1 MSQNRFQNNPT
12 PLPSMCAAF
21 SLSTLLFLLGCLIN
35 SSAAPARAVQGS
47 QEPPLLEQGQTVER
61 ELAGGQVHPYRLML
75 AAEQYSHLV
84 VEQKGI
90 DVVATLFGP
99 DGTKLFEV
107 DSPNGANGPEP
118 VYHIAASAG
127 TYRLEVRSLDPSAQA
142 GRYQVRIEELRPATT
157 PDRHLVAAER
167 LFSEAAQLQAEATA
181 ESLPKAIEKYK
192 AAVPLYHELGN
203 RVREAMAMNTLG
215 LISDDLGRKKDAL
228 EYYRQTLPI
237 VRELGARG
245 EEAAVLSNIATVYSD
260 LGENEKALDFYN
272 QALAIQQA
280 IGERIGESITLN
292 NLGGVYQDLGEPQK
306 AIDYYQRSLEVGH
319 QAGFSRQ
326 DALTLNNIGVVYQ
339 SLDEAQKAIGYYNQA
354 LKLWRADRDRRGEAR
369 GVNNLGVVY
378 LQLGDYQLAFDFF
391 TQALQLRRDVGDRLG
406 ESTTLYNI
414 GKTYNELGDKAK
426 ALEHLNQ
433 SLAIQRVIGDRQREA
448 RTLNLLGNIYDDLG
462 EGRKALEANGQALR
476 LNQASGNREGIA
488 VSLNNIGKSYDV
500 QGDKTKAG
508 DYYNRSLALRRDI
521 GDRSGEAATLYN
533 LAHLDLERGNLATSR
548 KTIEAALAILESVR
562 SSVYSPDLRAS
573 FFASVQDYHEF
584 YINLLMRLH
593 QQQPKQGFD
602 ALALGASERARA
614 RSLLELLTES
624 GADIRQGVD
633 LALLERER
641 ALQLLLNAKAERRRR
656 IMSQEHTEEQAE
668 AIGRE
673 IERVSDELRQVELQ
687 IRLVSPHY
695 ASLTQPR
702 LLSLSEIQRD
712 VLDSQTIL
720 LEFSLGRD
728 RSYLWAVTPT
738 SSNSYELP
746 GRAEID
752 ALARRAYG
760 LLTERNKRLN
770 AESAEQR
777 RARVARAD
785 DEYEEVAGR
794 LSNMLL
800 KPVAGLIGKKR
811 LLIVS
816 DGALQL
822 IPFAALPLPSANAG
836 GPTDSITFTPLIL
849 DHEIVYL
856 PSASTLTALR
866 SEMAGRGSVSRTVAV
881 LADPVFDA
889 ADTRVKDQNSLVG
902 RQPPAINSSSRSVP
916 QDIKRAIADINESGD
931 DTGLPRLLATRWEAQ
946 QIGSLVPAS
955 ESLLALDFKASR
967 EVATSGLLSQYRI
980 VHFATHAFIDDVHP
994 ELSGIV
1000 LSLVNEQG
1008 QPQDGFLRVHEIF
1021 NLKLP
1026 VELVVLSACKTGLG
1040 KDVRGEGLVGLTRGF
1055 MYAGVPRVVV
1065 SLWSLSD
1072 KPTAEL
1078 MSLFYKKMLGQE
1090 RRPAAAALRAAQI
1103 ETWKNKRLG
1112 PPYFWA
1118 GFTFQGK
1125 WR

>member
-1 MSQNRFQNNPT
+1 MSQNRLQNNPT
-12 PLPSMCAAF
+12 PFLSLCAAYF
-21 SLSTLLFLLGCLIN
+21 LSTLLFLLGCLIN
-35 SSAAPARAVQGS
+35 SSATPARAPQGG

-75 AAEQYSHLV
+75 AADQYSHLV

-90 DVVATLFGP
+90 DVVAALFGP

-107 DSPNGANGPEP
+107 DSPNGADGPEP
-118 VYHIAASAG
+118 IYHIAASAG

-142 GRYQVRIEELRPATT
+142 GRYQVRIEELRPATE
-157 PDRHLVAAER
+157 PDRRLVTAER
-167 LFSEAAQLQAEATA
+167 LFSEAVQLQAEATA

-192 AAVPLYHELGN
+192 AAAPLYHALGD
-203 RVREAMAMNTLG
+203 RVREAMALNTLG
-215 LISDDLGRKKDAL
+215 LVSDDLGRKKDAL

-245 EEAAVLSNIATVYSD
+245 EEAAVLSNVATVYSD
-260 LGENEKALDFYN
+260 LGENEKALEFYN
-272 QALAIQQA
+272 QALAIQRV
-280 IGERIGESITLN
+280 IGERVGESTTLN

-306 AIDYYQRSLEVGH
+306 ALDYYQRSLEVGH

-326 DALTLNNIGVVYQ
+326 DALTLNNIGVIYQ
-339 SLDEAQKAIGYYNQA
+339 SLGAAQKAVDYYNQA
-354 LKLWRADRDRRGEAR
+354 LKLWRADKDRRGEAR

-378 LQLGDYQLAFDFF
+378 LDLGEYQLALEFF
-391 TQALQLRRDVGDRLG
+391 TQALQLRRASGDRLG

-414 GKTYNELGDKAK
+414 GKTYIELDDKTK

-433 SLAIQRVIGDRQREA
+433 SLAIQREIGDRQREA
-448 RTLNLLGNIYDDLG
+448 RTLNLMGNIYDGLG
-462 EGRKALEANGQALR
+462 ERQKALEANEQALR
-476 LNQASGNREGIA
+476 LNQASSNREGVA
-488 VSLNNIGKSYDV
+488 VSLNNIGKSYDLK
-500 QGDKTKAG
+500 GDKARAA
-508 DYYNRSLALRRDI
+508 DYYNRSLTLRRAI
-521 GDRSGEAATLYN
+521 GDRTGEATTLYN
-533 LAHLDLERGNLATSR
+533 LAHLELERGDLATSR
-548 KTIEAALAILESVR
+548 KHIEAALAIIESVR
-562 SSVYSPDLRAS
+562 SNVYSPDFRAS
-573 FFASVQDYHEF
+573 FFASVRDYHEL
-584 YINLLMRLH
+584 YIDLLMRLH
-593 QQQPKQGFD
+593 RQQPGQGLD
-602 ALALGASERARA
+602 ALALGASEGARA

-633 LALLERER
+633 PALLERER
-641 ALQLLLNAKAERRRR
+641 ALQRLLNAKAERRRR
-656 IMSQEHTEEQAE
+656 ILNQDHTKEQA
-668 AIGRE
+668 AAVGKE
-673 IERVSDELRQVELQ
+673 IEQVSGELRQVESQ
-687 IRLVSPHY
+687 IRLVSPRY
-695 ASLTQPR
+695 AALTQPR
-702 LLSLSEIQRD
+702 LLNLTEIQRS
-712 VLDSQTIL
+712 VLDSQTVL

-738 SSNSYELP
+738 SSSSYELP

-752 ALARRAYG
+752 ALAQRAYG
-760 LLTERNKRLN
+760 LLTERNKQLK
-770 AESAEQR
+770 AEGADQR

-785 DEYEEVAGR
+785 AEYEEVAGR
-794 LSNMLL
+794 LSDMLL
-800 KPVAGLIGKKR
+800 KPAAGLIEKKR

-816 DGALQL
+816 DGALQW
-822 IPFAALPLPSANAG
+822 IPFAALPAPRASAG
-836 GPTDSITFTPLIL
+836 HPTNPAAFTPLVL
-849 DHEIVYL
+849 DHEIAYL
-856 PSASTLTALR
+856 PSASTLVALR
-866 SEMAGRGSVSRTVAV
+866 LETTERGSALRTVAV

-889 ADTRVKDQNSLVG
+889 GDARVKGRNSPAG
-902 RQPPAINSSSRSVP
+902 KEPPPAGSPPHGVP
-916 QDIKRAIADINESGD
+916 QDIRRVLADMSEGGD
-931 DTGLPRLLATRWEAQ
+931 DAGLPRLSATRWEAQ
-946 QIGSLVPAS
+946 QIGALVPAR

-967 EVATSGLLSQYRI
+967 EVATSPLLGQYRI

-1008 QPQDGFLRVHEIF
+1008 QPQDGFLRAHEIF

-1040 KDVRGEGLVGLTRGF
+1040 KEVRGEGLVGLTRGF
-1055 MYAGVPRVVV
+1055 MYAGAPRVVV

-1078 MSLFYKKMLGQE
+1078 MSLFYKKMLGPE
-1090 RRPAAAALRAAQI
+1090 KMPAAAALRAAQI

-1112 PPYFWA
+1112 APYFWA